1 MHNIGKLKIWNASID
16 LCVEVYEA
24 VANMPNDERYGLS
37 SQLKRSAVSIPS
49 NIAEGAGRDSSPQFN
64 QFLNIAF
71 GSSYELQTQLIISE
85 RLNFISKE
93 VNEPILSKLDEIQ
106 KMIYVFKENVNKKKK
121 ASVKALA

>member
-37 SQLKRSAVSIPS
+37 SQIQRSAMSIPS

-106 KMIYVFKENVNKKKK
+106 KMIYVFKENVNKK
-121 ASVKALA
+121 

>member
-37 SQLKRSAVSIPS
+37 SQIKRSAVSIPS

-85 RLNFISKE
+85 RLNFITKE

-106 KMIYVFKENVNKKKK
+106 KMIYVFKENVNKK
-121 ASVKALA
+121 

>member
-37 SQLKRSAVSIPS
+37 SQIKRYAVSIPS

-106 KMIYVFKENVNKKKK
+106 KMIYVFKENVNKK
-121 ASVKALA
+121 

>member
-1 MHNIGKLKIWNASID
+1 MHNIKKLKIWNDSID

-37 SQLKRSAVSIPS
+37 SQIKRSAVSIPS

-85 RLNFISKE
+85 RLNFITKE
-93 VNEPILSKLDEIQ
+93 VNEPILRKLDEIQ
-106 KMIYVFKENVNKKKK
+106 KMIYVFKENVNKK
-121 ASVKALA
+121 

>member
-1 MHNIGKLKIWNASID
+1 MHNIGKLKIWNASSD

-37 SQLKRSAVSIPS
+37 SQIKRSAVSIPS

-106 KMIYVFKENVNKKKK
+106 KMIYVFKENVNKK
-121 ASVKALA
+121 

>member
-24 VANMPNDERYGLS
+24 LANMPNDERYGLS
-37 SQLKRSAVSIPS
+37 SQIKRSAVSIPS

-106 KMIYVFKENVNKKKK
+106 KMIYVFKENVNKK
-121 ASVKALA
+121 

>member
-37 SQLKRSAVSIPS
+37 SQIKRYAVSIPS

-85 RLNFISKE
+85 RLNFITKE

-106 KMIYVFKENVNKKKK
+106 KMIYVFKENVNKK
-121 ASVKALA
+121 

>member
-16 LCVEVYEA
+16 LCVEVYES
-24 VANMPNDERYGLS
+24 VVNIPNDERYGLS
-37 SQLKRSAVSIPS
+37 SQIKRSAVSIPS

-106 KMIYVFKENVNKKKK
+106 KMIYVFKENVNKK
-121 ASVKALA
+121 

>member
-37 SQLKRSAVSIPS
+37 SQIKRSAVSIPS
-49 NIAEGAGRDSSPQFN
+49 HLAEGAGRDSSPQFN

-106 KMIYVFKENVNKKKK
+106 KMIYVFKENVNKK
-121 ASVKALA
+121 

>member
-1 MHNIGKLKIWNASID
+1 MHNIGKLKISNASID

-37 SQLKRSAVSIPS
+37 SQIKRSAVSIPS

-106 KMIYVFKENVNKKKK
+106 KMIYVFKENVNKK
-121 ASVKALA
+121 

>member
-37 SQLKRSAVSIPS
+37 SQIKRSAVSIPS

-64 QFLNIAF
+64 QFLNIPF

-106 KMIYVFKENVNKKKK
+106 KMIYVFKENVNKK
-121 ASVKALA
+121 

>member
-37 SQLKRSAVSIPS
+37 SQIKRSAVSIPS

-106 KMIYVFKENVNKKKK
+106 KMIYVFIENVNKK
-121 ASVKALA
+121 

>member
-37 SQLKRSAVSIPS
+37 SQIKRSAVSIPS
-49 NIAEGAGRDSSPQFN
+49 NIAEGAGRDSFPQFN

-85 RLNFISKE
+85 RLNFITKE

-106 KMIYVFKENVNKKKK
+106 KMIYVFKENVNKK
-121 ASVKALA
+121 

>member
-1 MHNIGKLKIWNASID
+1 MHNIGKLKIWHASID

-37 SQLKRSAVSIPS
+37 SQIKRSAVSIPS

-85 RLNFISKE
+85 RLNFITKE
-93 VNEPILSKLDEIQ
+93 VNEPILRKLDEIQ
-106 KMIYVFKENVNKKKK
+106 KMIYVFKENVNKK
-121 ASVKALA
+121 

>member
-24 VANMPNDERYGLS
+24 LANMPNDERYGLS
-37 SQLKRSAVSIPS
+37 SQIKRSAVSIPS

-85 RLNFISKE
+85 RLNFITKE

-106 KMIYVFKENVNKKKK
+106 KMIYIFKENVNKK
-121 ASVKALA
+121 

>member
-37 SQLKRSAVSIPS
+37 SQIKRSAVSIPS

-106 KMIYVFKENVNKKKK
+106 KMIYVFKENVIKK
-121 ASVKALA
+121 